1 MYQYLRKAK
10 MANNKKII
18 WMVIAVIIA
27 LPVYYLLLINFS
39 TFDSKS
45 LKDMQYWF
53 FSTIAQFNGAIVGL
67 MLAALGISYIMHS
80 EKTIFLFKKDEFEL
94 LRVTLYLFI
103 LNALFAFLCLSV
115 LHHENYIV
123 ILTPLTLIIES
134 VALILLGL
142 FFNKSIN
149 IFGSEVQ
156 QKLRKIEN
164 EKIIG
169 NLNIEHVLDNDKRN
183 ILVFESR
190 NHFFDIEGIIH
201 PRIYK
206 RMNGPGFFSYQKD
219 IIRIMPKRIP
229 IKNQIKGNNRVRLCH
244 IPKEII
250 ESMEVGYSL
259 EWNMLLKFRDRVRNF
274 YYVWIRVVFEK
285 IEDKKLKI
293 IKVPYL
299 QIVDEEAYSYTD
311 KNLMNDPYPL
321 DSSLLFPTKR

>member
-169 NLNIEHVLDNDKRN
+169 NLNIEHVLDNDTPAN
-183 ILVFESR
+183 
-190 NHFFDIEGIIH
+190 
-201 PRIYK
+201 
-206 RMNGPGFFSYQKD
+206 
-219 IIRIMPKRIP
+219 
-229 IKNQIKGNNRVRLCH
+229 KNAELIGV
-244 IPKEII
+244 
-250 ESMEVGYSL
+250 SV
-259 EWNMLLKFRDRVRNF
+259 DRPT
-274 YYVWIRVVFEK
+274 YM
-285 IEDKKLKI
+285 KI
-293 IKVPYL
+293 IAKTTPTTTSAINPSLINPQLPIYFHNSTSTPPNIAAMRSPQPMPETRSDASKVL
-299 QIVDEEAYSYTD
+299 AH
-311 KNLMNDPYPL
+311 
-321 DSSLLFPTKR
+321 

>member
-39 TFDSKS
+39 TFDSES

-94 LRVTLYLFI
+94 LKVTLYLFI
-103 LNALFAFLCLSV
+103 FNAFFAFLCLV
-115 LHHENYIV
+115 LHPENYIV
-123 ILTPLTLIIES
+123 FLTPLTLIIES

-142 FFNKSIN
+142 FLNKSIN

-190 NHFFDIEGIIH
+190 NHFLIL
-201 PRIYK
+201 K
-206 RMNGPGFFSYQKD
+206 ASY
-219 IIRIMPKRIP
+219 IP
-229 IKNQIKGNNRVRLCH
+229 EFIK
-244 IPKEII
+244 E
-250 ESMEVGYSL
+250 
-259 EWNMLLKFRDRVRNF
+259 
-274 YYVWIRVVFEK
+274 
-285 IEDKKLKI
+285 
-293 IKVPYL
+293 
-299 QIVDEEAYSYTD
+299 
-311 KNLMNDPYPL
+311 
-321 DSSLLFPTKR
+321 

>member
-1 MYQYLRKAK
+1 MG
-10 MANNKKII
+10 NNKKII
-18 WMVIAVIIA
+18 WMVIAA
-27 LPVYYLLLINFS
+27 MLLVYYLLLITFS
-39 TFDSKS
+39 TFDSES
-45 LKDMQYWF
+45 LQDMQYWF
-53 FSTIAQFNGAIVGL
+53 FSTIAQFNGAILGL

-103 LNALFAFLCLSV
+103 LNALIAFLCLSV

-123 ILTPLTLIIES
+123 ILIPLTLIIEC

-156 QKLRKIEN
+156 QKLRTIEN

-169 NLNIEHVLDNDKRN
+169 DITIEHALDNDKRN

-190 NHFFDIEGIIH
+190 NLTFFDIEGISH

-206 RMNGPGFFSYQKD
+206 RMKGPGFFSYQED
-219 IIRIMPKRIP
+219 IIGFMPKRIP
-229 IKNQIKGNNRVRLCH
+229 IKNQIKGNNRVHLCH

-259 EWNMLLKFRDRVRNF
+259 EWNMLLKFRDRLRIF

-285 IEDKKLKI
+285 IEDEKLKI
-293 IKVPYL
+293 IKGPYL
-299 QIVDEEAYSYTD
+299 QIVDEEAYLYTD
-311 KNLMNDPYPL
+311 KNLMNNPYPV